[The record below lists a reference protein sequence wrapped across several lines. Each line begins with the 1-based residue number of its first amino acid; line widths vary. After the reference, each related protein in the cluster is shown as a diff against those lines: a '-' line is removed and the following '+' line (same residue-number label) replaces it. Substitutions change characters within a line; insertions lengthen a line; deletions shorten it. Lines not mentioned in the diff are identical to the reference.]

1 MSINIVKRLV
11 LFYIYYRLVFI
22 YMIGDNMN
30 DGPSMKLNE
39 LLNQYQNIDDEKERI
54 KQQRNVVFC
63 IDQALQDM
71 NKQGFCVDSFDPH
84 DITVFPNKIVFDDTS
99 KISGDKDSIV
109 RRNIFDAA
117 LLSIRIY
124 LNYFDDIEEMHEN
137 IDKLFSKSIEVLGDV

>member
-1 MSINIVKRLV
+1 
-11 LFYIYYRLVFI
+11 
-22 YMIGDNMN
+22 MIGDNMN

-71 NKQGFCVDSFDPH
+71 NKQGICVDSFDPH

-99 KISGDKDSIV
+99 KISGDTDSIV

>member
-1 MSINIVKRLV
+1 
-11 LFYIYYRLVFI
+11 
-22 YMIGDNMN
+22 MIGDNMN